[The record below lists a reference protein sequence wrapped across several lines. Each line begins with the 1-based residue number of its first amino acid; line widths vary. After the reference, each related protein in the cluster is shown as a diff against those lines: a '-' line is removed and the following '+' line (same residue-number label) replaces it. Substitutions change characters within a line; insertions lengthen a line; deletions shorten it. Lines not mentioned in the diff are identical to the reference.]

1 MKKYLYISIITTGI
15 ILFIVAIMLENATIS
30 NILVSTGTGIF
41 SSGLTAGLID
51 LANYIEFN
59 KKKKYRRTIELNY
72 LSYYMLMIA
81 KFILDEHNDQN
92 VKVILCK
99 LRKVQ
104 ITENNR
110 EIIIQAVEN
119 KREEIKKEIETIRN
133 VQDYLSLSGFFT
145 DKEIVFLCRSI
156 NYYHSKPT
164 KDNIRF
170 VLDNILT
177 YFEMF
182 GDTFK

>member
-1 MKKYLYISIITTGI
+1 MKKYFYVSIIATGI

-30 NILVSTGTGIF
+30 NILVGTGTGVF

-51 LANYIEFN
+51 WANYIEFN
-59 KKKKYRRTIELNY
+59 KKKKYRRAVELHY
-72 LSYYMLMIA
+72 LSFHMLMTARLVLGEHDNKNIKDIHRKIIA
-81 KFILDEHNDQN
+81 IK
-92 VKVILCK
+92 
-99 LRKVQ
+99 
-104 ITENNR
+104 ITEDNKDS
-110 EIIIQAVEN
+110 IIQAVEME
-119 KREEIKKEIETIRN
+119 REAIKKEIETIRN

-170 VLDNILT
+170 VLDNVLK

-182 GDTFK
+182 SDTFK

>member
-1 MKKYLYISIITTGI
+1 MKKYLYISIIATGI

-30 NILVSTGTGIF
+30 NILVGTGTGIF

-51 LANYIEFN
+51 WANYIEFN
-59 KKKKYRRTIELNY
+59 KKKKYRRAIELHY
-72 LSYYMLMIA
+72 LSFHMLMTARLVLGEHDNKNIKDIHSKIIA
-81 KFILDEHNDQN
+81 IK
-92 VKVILCK
+92 
-99 LRKVQ
+99 
-104 ITENNR
+104 ITEDNKDS
-110 EIIIQAVEN
+110 IIQAVEME
-119 KREEIKKEIETIRN
+119 REAIKKEIETIRN

-145 DKEIVFLCRSI
+145 DEEIVFLCRSI

-170 VLDNILT
+170 VLDNILK

>member
-1 MKKYLYISIITTGI
+1 MKKYLYISIIVTGI

-30 NILVSTGTGIF
+30 NILVGTGTGIF

-51 LANYIEFN
+51 LSSYIEFN
-59 KKKKYRRTIELNY
+59 KKKKYRRAIELHY
-72 LSYYMLMIA
+72 LSFHMLMTARLVLGEHDDKNIKDIHSKIIA
-81 KFILDEHNDQN
+81 IK
-92 VKVILCK
+92 
-99 LRKVQ
+99 
-104 ITENNR
+104 ITEDNKDS
-110 EIIIQAVEN
+110 IIQAVEME
-119 KREEIKKEIETIRN
+119 REAIKKEIETIGE

-170 VLDNILT
+170 VLDNILK

>member
-1 MKKYLYISIITTGI
+1 MKKYFYISIIATGI
-15 ILFIVAIMLENATIS
+15 ILFIVAFILKNETTS
-30 NILVSTGTGIF
+30 NILVGVGTGMF

-51 LANYIEFN
+51 LSSYIEFN
-59 KKKKYRRTIELNY
+59 KKKKYRRAIELHY
-72 LSYYMLMIA
+72 LSFHMLMTARLVLGEYDNNNIKDIHSKIMA
-81 KFILDEHNDQN
+81 IK
-92 VKVILCK
+92 
-99 LRKVQ
+99 
-104 ITENNR
+104 ITEDNKDS
-110 EIIIQAVEN
+110 IIQAVEME
-119 KREEIKKEIETIRN
+119 REAIKKEIETIGE
-133 VQDYLSLSGFFT
+133 VQDYLALSGFFT

-170 VLDNILT
+170 VLDNILK

>member
-1 MKKYLYISIITTGI
+1 MRKYFYISIIATGI
-15 ILFIVAIMLENATIS
+15 ILLIVAFIFKNATTS
-30 NILVSTGTGIF
+30 NILVGVGTGMF
-41 SSGLTAGLID
+41 SSGLSAGLID
-51 LANYIEFN
+51 WANYIEFN
-59 KKKKYRRTIELNY
+59 KKKKYRRAIELHY
-72 LSYYMLMIA
+72 LSFYMLMIA
-81 KFILDEHNDQN
+81 KFILGEHNNQN
-92 VKVILCK
+92 VNDILCK
-99 LRKVQ
+99 FRKVQ
-104 ITENNR
+104 ITEDNR
-110 EIIIQAVEN
+110 ENIIQAVEME
-119 KREEIKKEIETIRN
+119 REAIKKEIETIRE

-170 VLDNILT
+170 VLDNILK

>member
-1 MKKYLYISIITTGI
+1 MKKYLYISIIAAGI

-30 NILVSTGTGIF
+30 NILVGTGTGIF
-41 SSGLTAGLID
+41 SSGLTAGIID
-51 LANYIEFN
+51 WANYIEFN
-59 KKKKYRRTIELNY
+59 KKKKYRRAIELHY
-72 LSYYMLMIA
+72 LSFYMLMIA
-81 KFILDEHNDQN
+81 KFILGEHNNQN
-92 VKVILCK
+92 VKDILCK

-104 ITENNR
+104 ITEDNR
-110 EIIIQAVEN
+110 ENIIQAVEME
-119 KREEIKKEIETIRN
+119 REAIKKEIETIGEI
-133 VQDYLSLSGFFT
+133 QDYLSLSGFFT

-170 VLDNILT
+170 VLDNILK